1 MQKTPES
8 TTQEALPIVAP
19 APLPEP
25 EALPIPA
32 AASAPNA
39 PAPSLFASLDSFEN
53 GQRIARALSASDLV
67 PAQYRGNIPNVL
79 IALEIAR
86 HTGCSPFFVM
96 QNLHVIQGRP
106 SWSAQAIIAFLNACG
121 RFRGGLRFETD
132 SEQNPQTCRA
142 WAIESATGERV
153 NGPTVSLEMARK
165 EGWAN
170 RTDKTGRN
178 TSKWQSMPEVMLR
191 YRAASFFGRQYAP
204 DLLLGMYSVEEALE
218 IAPSAHLNG
227 EAALAPESGVD
238 KVNQLLSADAAAA

>member
-1 MQKTPES
+1 MKTPES

-39 PAPSLFASLDSFEN
+39 PAPSLFASLDSFEI

-142 WAIESATGERV
+142 WAIEAATGERV

-170 RTDKTGRN
+170 RSG
-178 TSKWQSMPEVMLR
+178 SKWQSMPEVMLR
-191 YRAASFFGRQYAP
+191 YRAASFFGRQHAP
-204 DLLLGMYSVEEALE
+204 DILLGMYSVEEALE